1 MKTNING
8 GVGICMWWLFSWV
21 LFVEFER
28 RCLVALIN
36 CTAIHEICGNG
47 FLVYP
52 LECGWKVGVFVELE
66 GSELWCWFGFI
77 NSLCC

>member
-1 MKTNING
+1 M
-8 GVGICMWWLFSWV
+8 
-21 LFVEFER
+21 
-28 RCLVALIN
+28 ALIN
-36 CTAIHEICGNG
+36 CTAIHGICGNG